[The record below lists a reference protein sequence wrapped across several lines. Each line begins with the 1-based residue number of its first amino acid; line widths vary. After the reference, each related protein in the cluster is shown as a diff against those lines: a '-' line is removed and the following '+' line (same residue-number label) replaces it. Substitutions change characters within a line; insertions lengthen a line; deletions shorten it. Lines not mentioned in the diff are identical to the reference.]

1 MKKKDIIQL
10 VKKLVKEDAYGS
22 ATLTTQGAPRTRAIA
37 PAGEDP
43 YTGRVEYPYTVGA
56 KTKNGMMEKENLKEF
71 TSMGQEGIYPRREE
85 PGDMFQQKEVED
97 LLPNGMASRNDREF
111 QARLK
116 QHADWTEESGYNNTF
131 VHIQYHDSF
140 NREHSYRIHQSQN
153 YNGNYKDF
161 RNPKF
166 TVLTITKKKEG
177 KEEELGRY
185 IVDTDAYLKDFAK
198 LRNDGVLG
206 KQVSENKE
214 IDEIK
219 VNYDFSE
226 KELVR
231 IVKQL
236 KRGASTEVDMI
247 KAFEKALGREITDK
261 ELFKE
266 APMFKTDVKQDMA
279 PEGMAGRI
287 KSVFNKVKGAQ
298 DPVKTPE
305 WHKNRFKSK
314 YGISFPEELKGINK
328 DQAIAMNKY
337 ANDMIIKEDISDEIS
352 KAEDEVQAA
361 TQTKADAEVKVAAA
375 RKKKADGEKSALE
388 EDENLNNE
396 TMDNTDNEGRM
407 AKSQMYKMKDY
418 VDKLSMMMDDGAQ
431 LPSWVQS
438 KLTKAS
444 DYMSAVFHYL
454 EYEAVRGQDNLM
466 EHVDKYKKRALL
478 MEGAMKKF
486 FEMFDM
492 GKTDEEIIQDYA
504 QRGTQVPETFVG
516 KARKQYE
523 GLKKMKLEL
532 EMSEKE
538 YKNSATQ
545 IVNNPATGEMDGSTT
560 METKQLSTD
569 LFNEELD
576 PVGQED
582 DDVNNDGKVD
592 KTDKYLKNKRA
603 KTSKAINK
611 NKTK

>member
-22 ATLTTQGAPRTRAIA
+22 ATLTTQGAPRTRAVA
-37 PAGEDP
+37 PAGKDP

-71 TSMGQEGIYPRREE
+71 TSMGQEGIYPRKEE

-97 LLPNGMASRNDREF
+97 LLPNGMACRNDREF

-177 KEEELGRY
+177 KEEELGKY
-185 IVDTDAYLKDFAK
+185 IVDTDAYLKDFAN
-198 LRNDGVLG
+198 LRNDDVLG
-206 KQVSENKE
+206 KQVS
-214 IDEIK
+214 
-219 VNYDFSE
+219 
-226 KELVR
+226 
-231 IVKQL
+231 
-236 KRGASTEVDMI
+236 
-247 KAFEKALGREITDK
+247 
-261 ELFKE
+261 E

-298 DPVKTPE
+298 DPVQTPE
-305 WHKNRFKSK
+305 WHKNRFKNK

-337 ANDMIIKEDISDEIS
+337 ANDMRITEVDTKTYAGIDAIQGIKKDPRFGTLAGDTKIDIE
-352 KAEDEVQAA
+352 
-361 TQTKADAEVKVAAA
+361 
-375 RKKKADGEKSALE
+375 KKLKTGGSVELE
-388 EDENLNNE
+388 GDENLNNE
-396 TMDNTDNEGRM
+396 TMNNTDHEGRM

-431 LPSWVQS
+431 LPAWVQS

-454 EYEAVRGQDNLM
+454 EYEAVRGQDNLN
-466 EHVDKYKKRALL
+466 EHVEKYKKRAVL

-492 GKTDEEIIQDYA
+492 GKTDEEIVQEYS
-504 QRGTQVPETFVG
+504 QRGTQVPEAFVN

-532 EMSEKE
+532 EISEKE

-545 IVNNPATGEMDGSTT
+545 IVNNPATNEMDGSTT
-560 METKQLSTD
+560 METKQLASG
-569 LFNEELD
+569 LFNEKLD
-576 PVGQED
+576 PVGKED
-582 DDVNNDGKVD
+582 DDINNDGKVD

-603 KTSKAINK
+603 KTSIAINK

>member
-37 PAGEDP
+37 PAGKDP

-85 PGDMFQQKEVED
+85 PGDMFQQKEVEE
-97 LLPNGMASRNDREF
+97 LLPNGMASRDDRAF

-153 YNGNYKDF
+153 YNGNYDDF

-177 KEEELGRY
+177 KEEELGKY
-185 IVDTDAYLKDFAK
+185 IVDTDAYLKDFAN
-198 LRNDGVLG
+198 LRNDDVLG
-206 KQVSENKE
+206 KQVSE
-214 IDEIK
+214 
-219 VNYDFSE
+219 
-226 KELVR
+226 
-231 IVKQL
+231 
-236 KRGASTEVDMI
+236 
-247 KAFEKALGREITDK
+247 
-261 ELFKE
+261 
-266 APMFKTDVKQDMA
+266 APMFKTGIKQDMA

-287 KSVFNKVKGAQ
+287 KSVFNKVNGAK
-298 DPVKTPE
+298 DPVQTPE
-305 WHKNRFKSK
+305 WHKNRFKNK

-337 ANDMIIKEDISDEIS
+337 ANDMRITEVDTKTYAGIDAIQGIKKDPRFGTLAGDTKIDIE
-352 KAEDEVQAA
+352 
-361 TQTKADAEVKVAAA
+361 
-375 RKKKADGEKSALE
+375 KKLKTGGSVELE
-388 EDENLNNE
+388 GDENLNNE
-396 TMDNTDNEGRM
+396 TMNNTDHEGRM

-431 LPSWVQS
+431 LPAWVQS

-454 EYEAVRGQDNLM
+454 EYEAVRGQDNLN
-466 EHVDKYKKRALL
+466 EHVEKYKKRAVL

-492 GKTDEEIIQDYA
+492 GKTDEEIVQEYS
-504 QRGTQVPETFVG
+504 QRGTQVPEAFVN

-532 EMSEKE
+532 EISEKE

-545 IVNNPATGEMDGSTT
+545 IVNNPATNEMDGSTT
-560 METKQLSTD
+560 METKQLASG
-569 LFNEELD
+569 LFNEKLD
-576 PVGQED
+576 PVGKED
-582 DDVNNDGKVD
+582 DDINNDGKVD

-603 KTSKAINK
+603 KTSIAINK

>member
-10 VKKLVKEDAYGS
+10 VKKTIKEAGQYQFGNRQGPSGFSTS
-22 ATLTTQGAPRTRAIA
+22 ATA
-37 PAGEDP
+37 PAGKDP
-43 YTGRVEYPYTVGA
+43 YTGKNEYPFSVRPKRTA
-56 KTKNGMMEKENLKEF
+56 TGMMEKGNLKEF

-140 NREHSYRIHQSQN
+140 DREHSYRIHQSQN

-166 TVLTITKKKEG
+166 TVLTITKEKEG
-177 KEEELGRY
+177 KKEELGRY

-206 KQVSENKE
+206 KQVSENKNE
-214 IDEIK
+214 ETPSVKIGDILHKGNKEGKVVKVMSDMANVDFGNGDVYGITFARIK
-219 VNYDFSE
+219 GDQITE
-226 KELVR
+226 KT
-231 IVKQL
+231 KNKMKKL
-236 KRGASTEVDMI
+236 KEAIEAEKKAIEMKI
-247 KAFEKALGREITDK
+247 KALNDKKQKMATGTDSVVEGEYEGKAFGTDTDNKYDINISNILQLIKSTGIDPKDVMEEIGQAFGVSFEFGRAFEGKDNEDDEQDI
-261 ELFKE
+261 
-266 APMFKTDVKQDMA
+266 ADVKADIA
-279 PEGMAGRI
+279 GMME
-287 KSVFNKVKGAQ
+287 S
-298 DPVKTPE
+298 
-305 WHKNRFKSK
+305 
-314 YGISFPEELKGINK
+314 Y
-328 DQAIAMNKY
+328 M
-337 ANDMIIKEDISDEIS
+337 KER
-352 KAEDEVQAA
+352 
-361 TQTKADAEVKVAAA
+361 AD
-375 RKKKADGEKSALE
+375 S
-388 EDENLNNE
+388 
-396 TMDNTDNEGRM
+396 
-407 AKSQMYKMKDY
+407 
-418 VDKLSMMMDDGAQ
+418 
-431 LPSWVQS
+431 
-438 KLTKAS
+438 
-444 DYMSAVFHYL
+444 
-454 EYEAVRGQDNLM
+454 NLM
-466 EHVDKYKKRALL
+466 EHMDKHRKRAVL

-486 FEMFDM
+486 FEMFDI
-492 GKTDEEIIQDYA
+492 GKTDEEIVQEYA
-504 QRGTQVPETFVG
+504 QRGTQVPEMFVN

-603 KTSKAINK
+603 KTSAAINK

>member
-71 TSMGQEGIYPRREE
+71 TSMGQEGIYPRKEE
-85 PGDMFQQKEVED
+85 PGDMFQQKEVEE
-97 LLPNGMASRNDREF
+97 LLPNGMASRDDREF

-140 NREHSYRIHQSQN
+140 DREHSYRIHQSQN

-177 KEEELGRY
+177 KEEELGKY
-185 IVDTDAYLKDFAK
+185 IVDTDAYLKDFAN
-198 LRNDGVLG
+198 LRNDDVLG
-206 KQVSENKE
+206 KQVS
-214 IDEIK
+214 
-219 VNYDFSE
+219 
-226 KELVR
+226 
-231 IVKQL
+231 
-236 KRGASTEVDMI
+236 
-247 KAFEKALGREITDK
+247 
-261 ELFKE
+261 E

-287 KSVFNKVKGAQ
+287 KSVFNKVNGAK
-298 DPVKTPE
+298 DPVQTPE
-305 WHKNRFKSK
+305 WHKNRFKNK

-337 ANDMIIKEDISDEIS
+337 ANDMRITEVDTKTYAGIDAIQGIKKDPRFGTLAGDTKIDIE
-352 KAEDEVQAA
+352 
-361 TQTKADAEVKVAAA
+361 
-375 RKKKADGEKSALE
+375 KKLKTGGSVELE
-388 EDENLNNE
+388 GDENLNNE
-396 TMDNTDNEGRM
+396 TMNNTDHEGRM

-431 LPSWVQS
+431 LPAWVQS

-454 EYEAVRGQDNLM
+454 EYEAVRGQDNLN
-466 EHVDKYKKRALL
+466 EHVEKYKKRAVL

-492 GKTDEEIIQDYA
+492 GKTDEEIVQEYS
-504 QRGTQVPETFVG
+504 QRGTQVPEAFVN

-532 EMSEKE
+532 EISEKE

-545 IVNNPATGEMDGSTT
+545 IVNNPATNEMDGSTT
-560 METKQLSTD
+560 METKQLASG
-569 LFNEELD
+569 LFNEKLD
-576 PVGQED
+576 PVGKED
-582 DDVNNDGKVD
+582 DDINNDGKVD

-603 KTSKAINK
+603 KTSIAINK